1 MPETAET
8 AGRAMLY
15 GRRKGRPLRAHQQ
28 DLVDHLLPEVTL
40 DAARLG
46 TAPLA
51 QFPPGLSQL
60 RLEVGFGGG
69 EHLAHEARSHPQ
81 TAFIGCEPFANG
93 VARLLV
99 DIANEHLTNV
109 RVYPDDAG
117 AIIKALPEACLDGVD
132 VLFPDPWPKRRQKQR
147 RFISDARLISLAR
160 VMPQGA
166 PLRFATDID
175 DYAAW
180 TLARIAR
187 SPHFIWRATK
197 ADDWRQ
203 PWPNWPG
210 TRYEAKAKAAG
221 RPSVWLVFER
231 NAFPATSAP

>member
-1 MPETAET
+1 MPEPEVA
-8 AGRAMLY
+8 ARSSSLY

-28 DLVDHLLPEVTL
+28 GLMDYLLPEMTL
-40 DAARLG
+40 DPAKLG
-46 TAPLA
+46 TTPLA
-51 QFPPGLSQL
+51 QFPQGLTDL

-69 EHLAHEARSHPQ
+69 EHLAHEARLHPHS
-81 TAFIGCEPFANG
+81 AFIGAEPFANG

-99 DIANEHLTNV
+99 DIAAEHLTNI
-109 RVYPDDAG
+109 RVYQDDAS
-117 AIIKALPEACLDGVD
+117 AVIAALPDRSLAGVD

-147 RFISDARLISLAR
+147 RFISDARLIALAR
-160 VMPQGA
+160 VMQQGA

-187 SPHFIWRATK
+187 SPHFTWRAIN

-221 RPSVWLVFER
+221 RRSVWLIFER
-231 NAFPATSAP
+231 NATPVSSP